1 MISLATKYT
10 FIIFCSTYSII
21 CLTNNRKAIPFPYYL
36 LHLFFLILQIS
47 LVIYVRQ
54 YSMIVCM
61 LAMVLSSVFIEKV
74 FLSLDMGT
82 AITFT
87 ILGYAISYMFYAG
100 GVLCLIVIKL
110 VTGDHS
116 SQVSP
121 LIYLTIGMFQTILL
135 FFVFQTKRLHHGL
148 PFFQDSKDSDLGVYL
163 SILLLLIAS
172 IFGIQTEYDRTTGI
186 LFCLLLSFG
195 ALLWYWVKTYF
206 SREYLRQTHKRE
218 QDKLQTALYE
228 AQKESQRLRAE
239 NEAFSKIIHKD
250 NKLIPAMELA
260 VCQFLCSVAQD
271 EKQLDKADQAQKI
284 LQQLRSLSNER
295 KGIVKNYEDTYQKLP
310 TLGLMGLD
318 ALFLLM
324 MQKANMSG
332 ITFHLRLSNNANRL
346 LPKNISESDA
356 STLLADLIENAL
368 IATSHSQREKA
379 VEVYLCT
386 ENNILQICVSDSG
399 SPFPPEVLKKWGIE
413 PFTTHADTGGSGI
426 GMMCIYELCQKYSA
440 SFKIEQLQDP
450 SPYCKCVS
458 IRFDGKKTFEAC

>member
-1 MISLATKYT
+1 
-10 FIIFCSTYSII
+10 
-21 CLTNNRKAIPFPYYL
+21 
-36 LHLFFLILQIS
+36 
-47 LVIYVRQ
+47 
-54 YSMIVCM
+54 
-61 LAMVLSSVFIEKV
+61 
-74 FLSLDMGT
+74 
-82 AITFT
+82 
-87 ILGYAISYMFYAG
+87 
-100 GVLCLIVIKL
+100 
-110 VTGDHS
+110 
-116 SQVSP
+116 
-121 LIYLTIGMFQTILL
+121 
-135 FFVFQTKRLHHGL
+135 
-148 PFFQDSKDSDLGVYL
+148 
-163 SILLLLIAS
+163 
-172 IFGIQTEYDRTTGI
+172 
-186 LFCLLLSFG
+186 
-195 ALLWYWVKTYF
+195 
-206 SREYLRQTHKRE
+206 
-218 QDKLQTALYE
+218 
-228 AQKESQRLRAE
+228 
-239 NEAFSKIIHKD
+239 
-250 NKLIPAMELA
+250 MELA

-271 EKQLDKADQAQKI
+271 EKQLDKADQAKKI

-413 PFTTHADTGGSGI
+413 PFTTHADAGGSGI
-426 GMMCIYELCQKYSA
+426 GMMCIYELCQKYGA

-458 IRFDGKKTFEAC
+458 IRFDGKKLLKPVKLPYTMCKNKGSSSSDRTALVSFFIVFTVDHQEDSLTDADTYFCNAHNLSFIFRYVGFRHFFPISSVDVNSQIISEQKKLRNQLHSSPIFQLRYKSNHLEW